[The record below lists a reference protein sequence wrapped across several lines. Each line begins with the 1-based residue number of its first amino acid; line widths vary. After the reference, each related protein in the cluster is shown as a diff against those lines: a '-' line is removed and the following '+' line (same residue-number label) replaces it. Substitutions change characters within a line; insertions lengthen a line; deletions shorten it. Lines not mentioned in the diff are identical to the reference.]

1 MNTAELKLEIC
12 CKTDDWLNLSAEQKS
27 GLIAAI
33 DDLDSGNGI
42 PNDEVMK
49 RYKSTYLTY

>member
-12 CKTDDWLNLSAEQKS
+12 CETNDWHNLSAEQKS

-33 DDLDSGNGI
+33 DNLDSGNGI
-42 PNDEVMK
+42 PNDEVMRK
-49 RYKSTYLTY
+49 NKCFL